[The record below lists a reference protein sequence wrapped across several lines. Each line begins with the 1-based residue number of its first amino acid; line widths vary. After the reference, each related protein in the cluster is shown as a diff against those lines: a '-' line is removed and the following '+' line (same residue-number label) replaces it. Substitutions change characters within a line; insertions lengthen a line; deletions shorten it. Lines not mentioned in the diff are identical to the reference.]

1 MAEAS
6 FVSEGKVDGME
17 GLLALLPPVAG
28 KGKGVGAIQKL
39 LLWHSLMMRDGCE
52 TGKRRKRQRKGGRK
66 RKTDHYI
73 ADHNFSFSLHAL
85 LILQEEK
92 VKRGKYHFYPHK
104 GWFSSEF
111 WMIGRNC
118 KWKWSLQLLKY
129 AILTSAN
136 SPIDAIQDSR
146 CDTEILYSLPRRG
159 WNNGDWQP

>member
-39 LLWHSLMMRDGCE
+39 LLRHSLMMRDGCE

-92 VKRGKYHFYPHK
+92 VKRGKYHSYPQK
-104 GWFSSEF
+104 GWFSLEF
-111 WMIGRNC
+111 
-118 KWKWSLQLLKY
+118 
-129 AILTSAN
+129 
-136 SPIDAIQDSR
+136 
-146 CDTEILYSLPRRG
+146 
-159 WNNGDWQP
+159 